1 MTKAEQMNVADEEK
15 TSTGGD
21 MDEYEHLFSEI
32 DSKLE
37 AIRSSFG
44 RDDSDVDPSSGISLL
59 QLRIEE
65 LEKGQDAKLD
75 QLHVLN
81 KRLQDETTK
90 SSLLKKKREMGRKQL
105 EDEMNRASQ
114 LEASL
119 RHKIKELENA
129 KHIEDGDDPDPN
141 SLDLL
146 ELSNQLAI
154 SKAQNEVHLKNID
167 RIERQ
172 SKILADQVSELET
185 DQNEKMLLLKDLESI
200 IEKERKLNMKLEED
214 SQAYTKER
222 LLFTQQ
228 LKDEAARSR
237 EMEELMKRQE
247 NNVKEQS
254 QKLKEVIMENSR
266 LKDVE
271 ASLVEEK
278 KALQLQVHVQAKRA
292 EELQTKNKELEE
304 EISAHLKIQEGEGQ
318 DREELKSDLQRK
330 DEALLSMRCENEKL
344 LKLLK
349 NKDTEIH
356 KVSSE
361 YEKMVLLMAEKNIAI
376 EKAQN
381 DLKIETEKFSQHV
394 KDLKSG
400 EERSELRLM
409 EMSQQL
415 ESLYTAFGV
424 INEEQSN
431 ERKERK
437 SLETNLTLADHA
449 LAQQLDSPQRPT
461 DMSRRTDWEGSNGA
475 QAGHTSQEDIVAIR
489 RILEEEER
497 RNRESLNPP
506 VQAYSIPGNF
516 ARAQDGPLMSGELMI
531 RSNGRLKKWKNRYCW
546 LHRYG
551 NTSQLDS
558 YKLDLGEGK
567 TFIIVR
573 GIASVDFNPNHPLSF
588 IISVNP
594 LDPKSP
600 IICAAAASEDS
611 YNQWMEALIRVTSH

>member
-1 MTKAEQMNVADEEK
+1 MNVADEEK

-44 RDDSDVDPSSGISLL
+44 RDDSDDPSSGISLL

-75 QLHVLN
+75 QLHILN

-105 EDEMNRASQ
+105 QDEMNRASQ

-129 KHIEDGDDPDPN
+129 KHIEDGDDRDPN

-185 DQNEKMLLLKDLESI
+185 DQNEKMLLIKDLENI
-200 IEKERKLNMKLEED
+200 IEKERKLNVKLEED

-222 LLFTQQ
+222 LLLTQQ
-228 LKDEAARSR
+228 LKDEAAKSR

-247 NNVKEQS
+247 NNMIEQS
-254 QKLKEVIMENSR
+254 QNLKEVMMENAR
-266 LKDVE
+266 LKGVE
-271 ASLVEEK
+271 ASLVEEN
-278 KALQLQVHVQAKRA
+278 KALQLQVHEQAIPA
-292 EELQTKNKELEE
+292 EELQIKNKEFEDE
-304 EISAHLKIQEGEGQ
+304 VSAHLKIQEGEGQ
-318 DREELKSDLQRK
+318 QHQRIEELKSDLQRK
-330 DEALLSMRCENEKL
+330 DEALLSLRCENEKL
-344 LKLLK
+344 LTLLK

-361 YEKMVLLMAEKNIAI
+361 YEKAVLLMAEKNEAI

-400 EERSELRLM
+400 EERSELRLV
-409 EMSQQL
+409 EMRQQL

-475 QAGHTSQEDIVAIR
+475 QGGHTSQEDIVAIR

-497 RNRESLNPP
+497 RNREPLNPP
-506 VQAYSIPGNF
+506 VQASSIPGNF

-551 NTSQLDS
+551 STSQLDS

-567 TFIIVR
+567 KFIIVR

-600 IICAAAASEDS
+600 IICAAAASEDI

>member
-1 MTKAEQMNVADEEK
+1 MNVADEEK

-44 RDDSDVDPSSGISLL
+44 RDDSDDPSSGISLL

-75 QLHVLN
+75 QLHILN

-105 EDEMNRASQ
+105 QDEMNRASQ

-129 KHIEDGDDPDPN
+129 KHIEDGDDRDPN

-185 DQNEKMLLLKDLESI
+185 DQNEKMLLIKDLENI
-200 IEKERKLNMKLEED
+200 IEKERKLNVKLEED

-222 LLFTQQ
+222 LLLTQQ
-228 LKDEAARSR
+228 LKDEAAKSR

-247 NNVKEQS
+247 NNMIEQS
-254 QKLKEVIMENSR
+254 QNLKEVMMENAR
-266 LKDVE
+266 LKGVE
-271 ASLVEEK
+271 ASLVEEN
-278 KALQLQVHVQAKRA
+278 KALQLQVHEQAIPA
-292 EELQTKNKELEE
+292 EELQIKNKEFEDE
-304 EISAHLKIQEGEGQ
+304 VSAHLKIQEGEGQ
-318 DREELKSDLQRK
+318 QHQRIEELKSDLQRK
-330 DEALLSMRCENEKL
+330 DEALLSLRCENEKL
-344 LKLLK
+344 LTLLK

-361 YEKMVLLMAEKNIAI
+361 YEKAVLLMAEKNEAI

-400 EERSELRLM
+400 EERSELRLV
-409 EMSQQL
+409 EMRQQL

-475 QAGHTSQEDIVAIR
+475 QGGHTSQEDIVAIR

-497 RNRESLNPP
+497 RNREPLNPP

-551 NTSQLDS
+551 STSQLDS

-567 TFIIVR
+567 KFIIVR

-600 IICAAAASEDS
+600 IICAAAASEDI